1 MTAVVSIDEYL
12 GLEPGGFARRLD
24 DALDRPCILCGAEPN
39 TPSVYFSW
47 GEQAER
53 MGARPDKLRAI
64 FYAICGEHP
73 LDDETVGRC
82 EQILEVMAAW
92 DS

>member
-1 MTAVVSIDEYL
+1 
-12 GLEPGGFARRLD
+12 
-24 DALDRPCILCGAEPN
+24 
-39 TPSVYFSW
+39 
-47 GEQAER
+47 